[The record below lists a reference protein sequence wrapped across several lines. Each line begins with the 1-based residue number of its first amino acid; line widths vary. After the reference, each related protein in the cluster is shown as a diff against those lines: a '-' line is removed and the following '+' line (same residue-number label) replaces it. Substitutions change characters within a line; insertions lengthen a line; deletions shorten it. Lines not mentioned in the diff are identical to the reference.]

1 MSIVFYS
8 PRESNCGVCFAHYT
22 PEYLRNHSNI
32 TFIFGDN
39 LSRTGNGGQAIIRN
53 ESNALGL
60 ASKRTPDHSPT
71 AYMTGTP
78 TDYDAV
84 NLDLA
89 RIEELAIS
97 GKQIV
102 FPAAGIGTGLAR
114 LQTTAPDL
122 LAYIDSEISKLI
134 HADYRLLRSTMR

>member
-1 MSIVFYS
+1 MSLVFYA
-8 PRESNCGVCFAHYT
+8 PRESNCGVCFTHYT
-22 PEYLRNHSNI
+22 PDYLRQHPDI
-32 TFIFGDN
+32 IFVFGDN
-39 LSRTGNGGQAIIRN
+39 LSRAGNGGQAIIRN
-53 ESNALGL
+53 EPNALGL
-60 ASKRTPDHSPT
+60 VSKRTPDHSST

-84 NLDLA
+84 NADLSC
-89 RIEELAIS
+89 IEELAIS
-97 GKQIV
+97 GKQLV

>member
-1 MSIVFYS
+1 MSIVFYA

-22 PEYLRNHSNI
+22 PEYLRNHSDI
-32 TFIFGDN
+32 IFVFGDN
-39 LSRTGNGGQAIIRN
+39 LIRKGNGGQAIIRN
-53 ESNALGL
+53 EPNALGL
-60 ASKRTPDHSPT
+60 VSKRTPHHSPT
-71 AYMTGTP
+71 AYMTGTT

-84 NLDLA
+84 NADLV
-89 RIEELAIS
+89 RIEELALS
-97 GKQIV
+97 GKQLV

-134 HADYRLLRSTMR
+134 HADYRLLRTTMR

>member
-1 MSIVFYS
+1 MSIVFYA
-8 PRESNCGVCFAHYT
+8 PRESNCGVAFDLYT
-22 PEYLRNHSNI
+22 AELLRKYPDI
-32 TFIFGDN
+32 IWVFGDN
-39 LSRTGNGGQAIIRN
+39 LSRIGLGGQAIIRN
-53 ESNALGL
+53 EPNAIGL
-60 ASKRTPDHSPT
+60 VSKRTPDHSPT

-84 NLDLA
+84 NADLL
-89 RIEELAIS
+89 RIEELALS
-97 GKQIV
+97 GKQLV

>member
-1 MSIVFYS
+1 MSLVFYAS
-8 PRESNCGVCFAHYT
+8 RESNCGVCFAHYT
-22 PEYLRNHSNI
+22 PDYLRKHPDI
-32 TFIFGDN
+32 TFVFGDN

-53 ESNALGL
+53 EPNAVGL
-60 ASKRTPDHSPT
+60 VSKRTPDHSPA

-84 NLDLA
+84 NADLS

-97 GKQIV
+97 GKQLV

-114 LQTTAPDL
+114 LQITAPDL

>member
-1 MSIVFYS
+1 MSIVFYA
-8 PRESNCGVCFAHYT
+8 PRESNCGVCFANYGS
-22 PEYLRNHSNI
+22 EYLRQHSDI
-32 TFIFGDN
+32 IFVFGDN
-39 LSRTGNGGQAIIRN
+39 LFRTGNGGQAIIRN
-53 ESNALGL
+53 EPNAVGL
-60 ASKRTPDHSPT
+60 VSKRIPDHSPT

-84 NLDLA
+84 NADLS

-97 GKQIV
+97 GKQLV

-134 HADYRLLRSTMR
+134 HADYRLLRTTMR

>member
-1 MSIVFYS
+1 MSLVFYS
-8 PRESNCGVCFAHYT
+8 PRESNCGVCFTQYT
-22 PEYLRNHSNI
+22 SDYLRKHPDI
-32 TFIFGDN
+32 IFVFGDN

-53 ESNALGL
+53 EPNAIGL
-60 ASKRTPDHSPT
+60 VSKRTPDHSPT

-84 NLDLA
+84 NADLS
-89 RIEELAIS
+89 RIEELAFS
-97 GKQIV
+97 GKQLV

>member
-1 MSIVFYS
+1 MSIVFYAK
-8 PRESNCGVCFAHYT
+8 RESNCGVAFDLYT
-22 PEYLRNHSNI
+22 PELLRKYPNI

-84 NLDLA
+84 NADLS
-89 RIEELAIS
+89 RIEELALS
-97 GKQIV
+97 GKQLV

-114 LQTTAPDL
+114 LQITAPDL

-134 HADYRLLRSTMR
+134 HADYRLLRTTMR

>member
-1 MSIVFYS
+1 MSIVFYAK
-8 PRESNCGVCFAHYT
+8 RESNCGVAFDMYT
-22 PEYLRNHSNI
+22 PELLRKYPDI
-32 TFIFGDN
+32 LWVFGDN

-53 ESNALGL
+53 EPNAIGL
-60 ASKRTPDHSPT
+60 VSKRTPDHAPT

-84 NLDLA
+84 NADFD
-89 RIEELAIS
+89 RIKELAAS
-97 GKQIV
+97 GKQLV
-102 FPAAGIGTGLAR
+102 FPVAGIGTGLAR

-134 HADYRLLRSTMR
+134 HADYQLLRNTIR

>member
-1 MSIVFYS
+1 MGLVFYA
-8 PRESNCGVCFAHYT
+8 PRESNCGVCFTNYA
-22 PEYLRNHSNI
+22 PDYLRNHSDI
-32 TFIFGDN
+32 IFVFGDN

-53 ESNALGL
+53 EPNAVGL
-60 ASKRTPDHSPT
+60 VSKRIPDHSPT

-84 NLDLA
+84 NADLS
-89 RIEELAIS
+89 RIEELALS
-97 GKQIV
+97 GKQLV

-134 HADYRLLRSTMR
+134 HADYRLLRTTMR

>member
-60 ASKRTPDHSPT
+60 VSKRTPDHSPT

-134 HADYRLLRSTMR
+134 HADYRLLRTTMR

>member
-1 MSIVFYS
+1 MSIVFYA
-8 PRESNCGVCFAHYT
+8 PRESNCGVAFDLYT
-22 PEYLRNHSNI
+22 PELLRKHSDI
-32 TFIFGDN
+32 IWVFGDN
-39 LSRTGNGGQAIIRN
+39 ICRQGNGGQATIRN
-53 ESNALGL
+53 EPNAVGL
-60 ASKRTPDHSPT
+60 VSKRTPDHSPT

-84 NLDLA
+84 NADLS

-97 GKQIV
+97 GKQLV

-134 HADYRLLRSTMR
+134 HTDYRLLRSTMR